1 MDIQN
6 YNHTNFKS
14 LNNPVKPFK
23 VKTGNDVI
31 YFKEINYNKPVKK
44 KVLKEISTF
53 FLDNF
58 ANQSSHPYWK
68 FCRKHTNTFD
78 KAIYDDYINST
89 IKDTKRR
96 LKNPDTTIM
105 LGRNKKN
112 KLTAA
117 IITEPLNIPNVIK
130 DENTLYL
137 DSVAV
142 NKKYRGNHIG
152 ETLINKV
159 IDSNNKYSDMFLVSY
174 SESVPF
180 YKKLG
185 FKPLTY
191 RHSGQ
196 ARIID
201 SMREERI
208 DYPQY
213 ADFLTR
219 PLDKKQPRWFNN
231 I

>member
-1 MDIQN
+1 MEIQN
-6 YNHTNFKS
+6 YNHTNFTS

-23 VKTGNDVI
+23 IKTGNDVI
-31 YFKEINYNKPVKK
+31 SFKEINYNKPVKK
-44 KVLKEISTF
+44 KLLKEISTF

-58 ANQSSHPYWK
+58 ANQSAHPYWK
-68 FCRKHTNTFD
+68 FCRKHTSTFD
-78 KAIYDDYINST
+78 KSIYNDYINCT
-89 IKDTKRR
+89 IKDVKRR
-96 LKNPDTTIM
+96 LENPDITIL
-105 LGRNKKN
+105 LGRNKK
-112 KLTAA
+112 KQLTAA
-117 IITEPLNIPNVIK
+117 IITEPINIPNVIK

-185 FKPLTY
+185 FKPLTPI
-191 RHSGQ
+191 HSGQ
-196 ARIID
+196 ARIIS
-201 SMREERI
+201 SMKEDRI

-213 ADFLTR
+213 ADFLTK